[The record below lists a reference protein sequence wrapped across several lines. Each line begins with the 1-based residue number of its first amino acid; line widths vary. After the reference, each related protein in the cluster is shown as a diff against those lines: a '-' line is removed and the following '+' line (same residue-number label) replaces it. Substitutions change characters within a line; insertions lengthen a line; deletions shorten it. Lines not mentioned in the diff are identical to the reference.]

1 MFNLF
6 KKKQE
11 KDPICGMIANEKF
24 ISRHGKRFCS
34 EHCVAAYE
42 SKNNIGDKKEHTHD
56 HGCGCCG

>member
-24 ISRHGKRFCS
+24 ISKYGKRFCS
-34 EHCVAAYE
+34 EDCLKKYE
-42 SKNNIGDKKEHTHD
+42 DTNQIADSEKFSE
-56 HGCGCCG
+56 GCGGCCRG